1 MRRNRTVFIAG
12 VLAALALSAAWP
24 LLSQASDWRSM
35 TGTYLYN
42 RDFLNASE
50 YLRERLPDVDPS
62 EKPAV
67 IALLAFLSDRL
78 GNKTQARDW
87 MLQFFET
94 YGGPN
99 LSLPFLDIVSEGDVT
114 AYLNSWRSKYPQV
127 TNLTLVRRRNN
138 PGPMPPETV
147 ELGIEISADAF
158 YRFSDTNGIMG
169 GGLLHKGFNILGI
182 PAEHFFDRSG
192 AHVFVLDLKQ
202 GEVLLRKEVTVS
214 IGLTP
219 EEAPSA
225 EKKLTEGIGMEYVLS
240 LYFGDKLVVSSS
252 KLGQAANP
260 LKLDLKPTNLKA
272 NPLFK
277 PPGQHDPF
285 DPSMTGF
292 SIPGAIGVLTG
303 LVKDLLTKK
312 PQKIEPMIDKV
323 GSYVLTYFRPGAA
336 NAEVEVKATVTLQ
349 TRNVPAGR

>member
-1 MRRNRTVFIAG
+1 MLG
-12 VLAALALSAAWP
+12 VSMP
-24 LLSQASDWRSM
+24 LLSQAPDWRS
-35 TGTYLYN
+35 TAANYFYN
-42 RDFLNASE
+42 RDFLNAAE
-50 YLRERLPDVDPS
+50 YLREQLPNVDAS
-62 EKPAV
+62 EKPTV
-67 IALLAFLSDRL
+67 IGLLAFLSNRL
-78 GNKTQARDW
+78 GNKSQARDW

-114 AYLNSWRSKYPQV
+114 AYLNSWRSRYPQV

-138 PGPMPPETV
+138 PGAMPPETV

-169 GGLLHKGFNILGI
+169 GGLLHQGFNILGI

-202 GEVLLRKEVTVS
+202 GEVLLRKELTVS
-214 IGLTP
+214 IGVTP
-219 EEAPSA
+219 EAAPSA
-225 EKKLTEGIGMEYVLS
+225 EKMLTEALGMEYLLS
-240 LYFGDKLVVSSS
+240 FYFGDKLVVSSS

-312 PQKIEPMIDKV
+312 PQKIESTIDKV
-323 GSYVLTYFRPGAA
+323 GSYTLTYFRSGAGSS
-336 NAEVEVKATVTLQ
+336 EVEVKATVTLQ
-349 TRNVPAGR
+349 TKNVPAGR

>member
-1 MRRNRTVFIAG
+1 MLI
-12 VLAALALSAAWP
+12 LSVYVP
-24 LLSQASDWRSM
+24 LLSQAPDWRS
-35 TGTYLYN
+35 TTVDYFYN

-50 YLRERLPDVDPS
+50 YLRERLPNVDPS
-62 EKPAV
+62 EKPTV
-67 IALLAFLSDRL
+67 IALLAFLSNRL

-99 LSLPFLDIVSEGDVT
+99 LSFPFLDIVSEGDVT
-114 AYLNSWRSKYPQV
+114 AYLNSWRSRYPQV

-158 YRFSDTNGIMG
+158 YRFSATEGILG

-192 AHVFVLDLKQ
+192 AHVFILDLKQ
-202 GEVLLRKEVTVS
+202 GEILLRKELTVS
-214 IGLTP
+214 IGVTP
-219 EEAPSA
+219 EGAPSA
-225 EKKLTEGIGMEYVLS
+225 EKMLTEGIGMEYVLS

-252 KLGQAANP
+252 KLGQATNP
-260 LKLDLKPTNLKA
+260 LKLDLKPTNLVA

-277 PPGQHDPF
+277 PPGQHDNF
-285 DPSMTGF
+285 DPNMTGF

-303 LVKDLLTKK
+303 LVKDLLAKK
-312 PQKIEPMIDKV
+312 PQKIEPTIDKV
-323 GSYVLTYFRPGAA
+323 GSYVFTYFRSGAG
-336 NAEVEVKATVTLQ
+336 NAEVEVTATVKLQ
-349 TRNVPAGR
+349 TQNVPAGR

>member
-1 MRRNRTVFIAG
+1 VRFAE
-12 VLAALALSAAWP
+12 AAVMLMLSVSLP
-24 LLSQASDWRSM
+24 LLSLPPDWRS
-35 TGTYLYN
+35 TTANYFYN

-50 YLRERLPDVDPS
+50 YLREQLPNVDTS
-62 EKPAV
+62 ERPTV
-67 IALLAFLSDRL
+67 IALLAFLSNRL

-114 AYLNSWRSKYPQV
+114 AYLNSWRSRYPQV
-127 TNLTLVRRRNN
+127 TNLSLVRRRND

-158 YRFSDTNGIMG
+158 YRFSNTNGIMG

-202 GEVLLRKEVTVS
+202 GEVLLRKELTVS
-214 IGLTP
+214 VGVTP

-225 EKKLTEGIGMEYVLS
+225 EKALTQAVGMEYLLS

-252 KLGQAANP
+252 KLGQATNP
-260 LKLDLKPTNLKA
+260 LKLDLKPTNLIA

-277 PPGQHDPF
+277 PPGQHDPY
-285 DPSMTGF
+285 DPNLTGF
-292 SIPGAIGVLTG
+292 SIPGAIDVLSG

-312 PQKIEPMIDKV
+312 PQKVEPTIDKV
-323 GSYVLTYFRPGAA
+323 GSYTLTYFRSGAGSS
-336 NAEVEVKATVTLQ
+336 EVEVKATVTLQ
-349 TRNVPAGR
+349 TQNVPAGR